1 MLKIQLRNYIE
12 YMYCTGPV
20 FMNLGGRIHESGYHE
35 LKSYTLGVEVLSMQF
50 TKTLRLTEP
59 TSKESEPLE

>member
-1 MLKIQLRNYIE
+1 
-12 YMYCTGPV
+12 
-20 FMNLGGRIHESGYHE
+20 MNLGGRIHESGYHE